1 MRNVLRGMGNMG
13 LKSLVELQRQI
24 ITSLFSDDELLEHLV
39 LKGGNAVDLV
49 HGAAQRA
56 SLDLDFSLSTDF
68 PYDLK
73 TMELRFREVL
83 ERGLGEVGYAVIDVK
98 LAQRPESIAD
108 DLKDFW
114 GGYELEF
121 KLVVESDFEQL
132 KDNQRSLRMA
142 AQDIGPNHRKRFR
155 VDFSKHEFCEGKES
169 KDIQGFRIWVYTPTM
184 IVCEKLRAICQQ
196 MPEYKQTVRS
206 QKARPRARDFFDIFA
221 LIEGRSVDLDPVQ
234 TKDLLQ
240 GMFNA
245 KRVSLSL
252 LGRIDEHREFHRSD
266 FDAVKATV
274 KPGIDV
280 KSFDFYVDFVVTQ
293 VARLEA
299 LWKE

>member
-1 MRNVLRGMGNMG
+1 
-13 LKSLVELQRQI
+13 
-24 ITSLFSDDELLEHLV
+24 
-39 LKGGNAVDLV
+39 
-49 HGAAQRA
+49 
-56 SLDLDFSLSTDF
+56 
-68 PYDLK
+68 
-73 TMELRFREVL
+73 
-83 ERGLGEVGYAVIDVK
+83 
-98 LAQRPESIAD
+98 
-108 DLKDFW
+108 
-114 GGYELEF
+114 
-121 KLVVESDFEQL
+121 
-132 KDNQRSLRMA
+132 
-142 AQDIGPNHRKRFR
+142 
-155 VDFSKHEFCEGKES
+155 
-169 KDIQGFRIWVYTPTM
+169 M

-196 MPEYKQTVRS
+196 MHEYKQTVRS

-221 LIEGRSVDLDPVQ
+221 LIEGRSVDLDTVQ

-252 LGRIDEHREFHRSD
+252 LGCIDEHREFHRSD

-293 VARLEA
+293 VARLKA